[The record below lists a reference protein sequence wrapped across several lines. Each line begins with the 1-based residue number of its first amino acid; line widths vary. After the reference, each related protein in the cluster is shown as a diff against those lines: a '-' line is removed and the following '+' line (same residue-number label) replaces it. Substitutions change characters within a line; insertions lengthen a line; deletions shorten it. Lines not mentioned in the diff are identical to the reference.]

1 MILQKCLRFRRK
13 HYFYKNLADAYFCL
27 GIPEKAAMNY
37 QKAVKLDG
45 EYDQAFYNLAVT
57 QYMQE
62 EYSSAL
68 VNIREALRIDR
79 TNESYVELEREIGL
93 KQTGLVR

>member
-1 MILQKCLRFRRK
+1 
-13 HYFYKNLADAYFCL
+13 
-27 GIPEKAAMNY
+27 
-37 QKAVKLDG
+37 
-45 EYDQAFYNLAVT
+45 
-57 QYMQE
+57 MQE